1 MDCEAV
7 VSQWAAFTTQ
17 SCPHDVWPWSAKC
30 RLRSWDLPSLTRLL
44 RVTAGINWFL
54 LSTSDCSWMRSI
66 YINAVWANPEITCFY
81 ICSFVTELDPTGTT
95 WWQISTSLKFS
106 ATDVLENQAECWSE
120 EHNRKTIFTISHS
133 KIKTQYWLVFCCVA
147 QFWVMHQMKRAMSTF
162 GPAPTLLWG
171 SLYMRKSC
179 DLGPS
184 SSYSLFWAA
193 I

>member
-17 SCPHDVWPWSAKC
+17 SCPHHVWPWSAKC
-30 RLRSWDLPSLTRLL
+30 RLRYWDLPSLTRLL

-54 LSTSDCSWMRSI
+54 LSIRDYSWMRSI
-66 YINAVWANPEITCFY
+66 YFNVVWANPEITCFY
-81 ICSFVTELDPTGTT
+81 IYSFVTELDPIGTT

-106 ATDVLENQAECWSE
+106 ATDVLKNQAECCSE
-120 EHNRKTIFTISHS
+120 EHNRKTIFTVSYSI
-133 KIKTQYWLVFCCVA
+133 IKTLCWLVFWCVA

-171 SLYMRKSC
+171 SLSMRESC
-179 DLGPS
+179 NLGPS